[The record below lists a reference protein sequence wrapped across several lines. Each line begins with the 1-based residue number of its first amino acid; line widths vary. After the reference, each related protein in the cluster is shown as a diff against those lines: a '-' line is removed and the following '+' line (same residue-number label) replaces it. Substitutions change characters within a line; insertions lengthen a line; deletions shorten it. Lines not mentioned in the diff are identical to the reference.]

1 MLTEA
6 QSALLGW
13 FRDHAAS
20 LVASGKRQRALKVIS
35 GALALAR
42 RRATIESGAGEILF
56 SLLSDRGALLVECHD
71 PKEAAVILA
80 EALTLA
86 EEHPE
91 LTIPAEALAE
101 ARQHLGTALDLTG
114 DESGAEEQY
123 TAALE
128 ILSEVAPTR
137 LETIAHLSNNLGM
150 IRRNR
155 GDFESAA
162 AHYRRAQEI
171 FESLGAGHELD
182 LATVCNN
189 QGSLFWAWQQPALA
203 RDFHL
208 VALKLRRDLLPA
220 THPDIGQS
228 ASNLAAVY
236 HDTGDFEK
244 AGVAYQRAL
253 RILRHDLRENAET
266 YEIAA
271 HNYADLLEAT
281 GKRAKA
287 ERLRA
292 QTSKHL
298 KKAAKTG

>member
-1 MLTEA
+1 MFTEA
-6 QSALLGW
+6 QAALLGW

-20 LVASGKRQRALKVIS
+20 QAAAGHRDRALRVIS
-35 GALALAR
+35 GALSLAQKR
-42 RRATIESGAGEILF
+42 GSVKSGAGEILF
-56 SLLSDRGALLVECHD
+56 SLLSDRGALLVGCGQPGVAVD
-71 PKEAAVILA
+71 TLKEALA
-80 EALTLA
+80 MA
-86 EEHPE
+86 EEYPD
-91 LTIPAEALAE
+91 LPIPIEAIAE

-123 TAALE
+123 ATALGILE
-128 ILSEVAPTR
+128 EIAPAR
-137 LETIAHLSNNLGM
+137 VETIAHLSNNLGM

-162 AHYRRAQEI
+162 AHYQRAQEI

-208 VALKLRRDLLPA
+208 AALKLRRDRLPT

-236 HDTGDFEK
+236 HDIGEFEK

-253 RILRHDLRENAET
+253 RILRHDLKEHAET

-281 GKRAKA
+281 GKRSKA
-287 ERLRA
+287 ERLRQ
-292 QTSKHL
+292 QTARHL
-298 KKAAKTG
+298 KKAAKSA